1 MPEGAANP
9 GGHTPRRIPT
19 PPAPAR
25 LYDGHIA
32 AECSL
37 RYNGAPEC
45 PACLT
50 LRLNGDPR
58 PG

>member
-1 MPEGAANP
+1 MPESAANP
-9 GGHTPRRIPT
+9 GGHTPRHQAT
-19 PPAPAR
+19 PPSAAR

-45 PACLT
+45 PACLG
-50 LRLNGDPR
+50 LHLAGDPR
-58 PG
+58 AR